1 MLGTFRS
8 EGMKEPRWWKKLK
21 AFSKLLLI
29 SINMK
34 SNFSFCVFYFQDSRD
49 VLGDEI

>member
-1 MLGTFRS
+1 MLRTFRG

-21 AFSKLLLI
+21 GFSKLLLS

-34 SNFSFCVFYFQDSRD
+34 SNFSFCVFYFQHSRD